1 MENINTYL
9 TEKLKI
15 SSKSKII
22 NQDDITEKYCLI
34 MIYENGLFKEFK
46 KYFSDSY
53 IIAPAYGDA
62 FIIEPY
68 ELINYYDNR
77 DIDIYNIPERYKD
90 KTLEEFKEDFEN
102 NKVKP
107 GELKIFNYKKFLK
120 DNLQ

>member
-1 MENINTYL
+1 MENINIYL

-34 MIYENGLFKEFK
+34 MIYETGLFNEFK
-46 KYFSDSY
+46 KYFSDNY
-53 IIAPAYGDA
+53 IISPKYGDA

-68 ELINYYDNR
+68 ELSNYYNNR
-77 DIDIYNIPERYKD
+77 DIDIYSIPERYKD
-90 KTLEEFKEDFEN
+90 KTLEKFKEDFES

-107 GELKIFNYKKFLK
+107 GELKTFDYEKFLK

>member
-22 NQDDITEKYCLI
+22 NQDDIIEKYCLI
-34 MIYENGLFKEFK
+34 MIYEKGLFNEFK
-46 KYFSDSY
+46 KYFSDNY
-53 IIAPAYGDA
+53 IISPAYGDG
-62 FIIEPY
+62 FVIEPY
-68 ELINYYDNR
+68 ELINYYDTK

-107 GELKIFNYKKFLK
+107 SELKTFDYEKYLK
-120 DNLQ
+120 ENI

>member
-1 MENINTYL
+1 MENINIYL

-15 SSKSKII
+15 NSKSKVI
-22 NQDDITEKYCLI
+22 NTDDITEKYCI
-34 MIYENGLFKEFK
+34 VMVYEKKLFNEFK
-46 KYFSDSY
+46 QYFSDNY

-68 ELINYYDNR
+68 ELITYYGNKDLE
-77 DIDIYNIPERYKD
+77 IYNIPERYKN
-90 KTLEEFKEDFEN
+90 KSLEEFKKEFEH

-107 GELKIFNYKKFLK
+107 GELRNFNYEKFLK